1 MRLELLAGVLA
12 LAAEEIAPD
21 ELIARATKL
30 LAAALGDIVATFV
43 EILPGPALRPRYTT
57 SPAGLPGKL
66 PVIPEAIWTPQERPL
81 VVEDVL
87 AVPRLEPAWPILE
100 ARNVRAAVDVPLRR
114 NGQLVAAM
122 WFNSS
127 TARRWTGRQRGAD
140 ALGGRDPARAHARA
154 GGGAWEQRERAAAE
168 LRTRDA
174 ILEAITRSARTLL
187 AEADWRDAA
196 PKALARAWRGHRREP
211 GDTFENGVDDRGRPV
226 MSQRFEWAADGV
238 TAELDNPAMQNLCW
252 EEAGLAR
259 MRDVVGGNEVFAGI
273 VAELPR
279 VGSASSSRRRTSA
292 RS

>member
-1 MRLELLAGVLA
+1 M
-12 LAAEEIAPD
+12 
-21 ELIARATKL
+21 AR
-30 LAAALGDIVATFV
+30 
-43 EILPGPALRPRYTT
+43 
-57 SPAGLPGKL
+57 
-66 PVIPEAIWTPQERPL
+66 
-81 VVEDVL
+81 
-87 AVPRLEPAWPILE
+87 PAWPILE

-127 TARRWTGRQRGAD
+127 TARRWTDDEVQTLWEVATQ
-140 ALGGRDPARAHARA
+140 LGLMLERAEAR
-154 GGGAWEQRERAAAE
+154 EQRERAAAE

-196 PKALARAWRGHRREP
+196 PEVLRELGEATGASRAYI
-211 GDTFENGVDDRGRPV
+211 FENGADDRGRPV
-226 MSQRFEWAADGV
+226 TSQRFEWAADGV

-273 VAELPR
+273 VAELPESEHELLEAQDIR
-279 VGSASSSRRRTSA
+279 SIMTVPISSRA
-292 RS
+292 PGGA